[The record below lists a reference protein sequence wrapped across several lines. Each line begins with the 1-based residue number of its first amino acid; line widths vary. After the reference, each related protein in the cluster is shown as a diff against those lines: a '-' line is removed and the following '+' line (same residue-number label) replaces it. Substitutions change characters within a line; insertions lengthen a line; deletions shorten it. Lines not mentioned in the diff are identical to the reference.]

1 MNLASK
7 KQPCTVGIDVGT
19 SSVKAVL
26 ADANGAVLSSASA
39 PCSVQHPAPAWAEV
53 HPGQWWDGAVRAV
66 RALEVAGRD
75 VLGIGISVL
84 YPALVLFD
92 REMNPVRPA
101 ILYCDQRSAAESAEL
116 LARYGEKAARR
127 LTGNAFPAGSASI
140 TSLLWV
146 KKHEPQAFERTAKV
160 GHANTFLVHRLTGEF
175 AIDYSN
181 ASLSG
186 LLDTKRNQWSAEL
199 CDLAGLTPAH
209 LPRLMPGTAA
219 AGALSND
226 AASLLG
232 LPPGLPVAA
241 GAGDTACSALGIG
254 VSDEIELFLCCG
266 STNNFV
272 RLARTPEFDN
282 GLINS
287 SWLDGST
294 WLNVGTTNASGA
306 AVQWFVENYLG
317 AGEYERFFEL
327 CGRSSPGA
335 GGIVFLPYL
344 AGERTPWYDPKARAV
359 FFGITG
365 ASSLAD
371 LARAVAEGVC
381 FADRH
386 ILEVFEQAGAPVKAI
401 IATGGGTRGEMM
413 RQIRTDVLGC
423 EMRFSATTDASALG
437 AALLGAIA
445 AGVHAGPREAAAVAR
460 NAATCSRYLPDQH
473 RRASYEKPYSVYTR
487 LYPRLKDLF

>member
-1 MNLASK
+1 LNLASS
-7 KQPCTVGIDVGT
+7 KQPCTLGIDIGT

-26 ADANGAVLSSASA
+26 ADAGGAVLSSASA
-39 PCSVQHPAPAWAEV
+39 PCVVQHPAPAWAEI
-53 HPGQWWDGAVRAV
+53 HPEQWWDCVVKAV
-66 RALEVAGRD
+66 RALDLASRD

-116 LARYGEKAARR
+116 LARYGEAAAREFS
-127 LTGNAFPAGSASI
+127 GNAFPAGSASI

-146 KKHEPQAFERTAKV
+146 KKHEPQAFERTARI
-160 GHANTFLVHRLTGEF
+160 GHANTFIVHRLAGEF

-186 LLDTKRNQWSAEL
+186 LLDIGRNVWSREL
-199 CDLAGLTPAH
+199 CDLADLTPEH
-209 LPRLMPGTAA
+209 LPRLMPGNAI
-219 AGALSND
+219 AGRLSSK

-254 VSDEIELFLCCG
+254 IADEAELFLCCG

-272 RLARTPEFDN
+272 RLSRTPKFDN

-287 SWLDGST
+287 SWLDGGT

-306 AVQWFVENYLG
+306 AIQWFVENHLG
-317 AGEYERFFEL
+317 GEYERFFEL
-327 CGRSSPGA
+327 CGRSTPGA
-335 GGIVFLPYL
+335 GGVVFLPYL
-344 AGERTPWYDPKARAV
+344 AGERTPWYDPKARAI

-365 ASSLAD
+365 ASGLAD

-386 ILEVFEQAGAPVKAI
+386 ILDVFERMSGPVCTV
-401 IATGGGTRGEMM
+401 IASGGGTRGETM
-413 RQIRTDVLGC
+413 RRIRTDILGREIMFC
-423 EMRFSATTDASALG
+423 SMTDASALG
-437 AALLGAIA
+437 AALLGAIV
-445 AGVHAGPREAAAVAR
+445 AGVHPDVRRAAAAAR
-460 NAATCSRYLPDQH
+460 SGARYTRYSPDAAAHAIYGE
-473 RRASYEKPYSVYTR
+473 SYAVYTG
-487 LYPRLKDLF
+487 LYPRVKDLF